1 MQVSTEKKEGV
12 QSVLTVTVPAADV
25 KAAYD
30 NSFRKCAK
38 TAKVDGFRKGHIP
51 AKLIEQYFGSNIWS
65 DAYDA
70 LVGSTLGAAIDESK
84 LEVVGYPAITV
95 KQANFKAEEDFI
107 YEATV
112 EVKPEIEL
120 KPFEELKLKTVKS
133 EITDADIEKMIVDV
147 CTVKRLLRD
156 VIMIKYRKTL

>member
-51 AKLIEQYFGSNIWS
+51 AKLIEQYFEIGRASCRERV
-65 DAYDA
+65 YV
-70 LVGSTLGAAIDESK
+70 LV
-84 LEVVGYPAITV
+84 
-95 KQANFKAEEDFI
+95 
-107 YEATV
+107 
-112 EVKPEIEL
+112 
-120 KPFEELKLKTVKS
+120 
-133 EITDADIEKMIVDV
+133 
-147 CTVKRLLRD
+147 
-156 VIMIKYRKTL
+156 

>member
-51 AKLIEQYFGSNIWS
+51 AKLIEQYFGSNI
-65 DAYDA
+65 
-70 LVGSTLGAAIDESK
+70 
-84 LEVVGYPAITV
+84 
-95 KQANFKAEEDFI
+95 
-107 YEATV
+107 
-112 EVKPEIEL
+112 
-120 KPFEELKLKTVKS
+120 
-133 EITDADIEKMIVDV
+133 
-147 CTVKRLLRD
+147 
-156 VIMIKYRKTL
+156 